1 MSQCSR
7 CEADTVLYE
16 NGVPICV
23 GCADM
28 IEAARKKTAR
38 EKVQQGEPLPEMSVA
53 AHK

>member
-28 IEAARKKTAR
+28 IEAARKR
-38 EKVQQGEPLPEMSVA
+38 QLEKRCNSGNHYPKCL
-53 AHK
+53 